1 MSGFSFGAPAAGSTP
16 NNQQSGFSLTAPK
29 TMATATPTLGGLG
42 GFGSTAATPAFG
54 AAAPAFGAPAA
65 TPAFGA
71 AAATPAFGAA
81 AATPA
86 FGAATGTPP
95 FGAASSAPAFGA
107 ATSAPA
113 FGAAAS
119 TPAFGATQSAAPAFG
134 TTAAPA
140 FGATPATSAPAF
152 GTSFSFGAPTATAAA
167 STAAT
172 GTTFGFGAT
181 SSAATASTAPTL
193 SFGAAAATS
202 AAGTGTVPTL
212 GLGGAATGT
221 SFSFGKPAATTSAS
235 LNFGTTTTT
244 TLGGGLFG
252 KPATTAATA
261 TAPTPFV
268 GLGGI
273 DVSSNK
279 PKPGESKQ
287 DIKVKETQVPD
298 EIARTVDALKTYI
311 KTQKTLSS
319 DIGRTS
325 TSKLTNV
332 SGEILNLQWAL
343 QEIANSV
350 EANYNQIK
358 LLRKE
363 TSKTIQSVEMAQ
375 RTQDTPVGLQF
386 ENNAPF
392 QFFQNLVAK
401 YEHDLINFRQQ
412 IALTERHMHSL
423 TNPQNVAPE
432 DLKRGFQQI
441 NESFISLA
449 GRLHEIHQ
457 KVEAQKEQYLNLRKY
472 RLRDNT
478 DVFAKLDNPETKVDT
493 SRITAGPTPFSNITA
508 ISNFGKS
515 FGNSALSGTAQ
526 ASGAQ
531 QGK

>member
-1 MSGFSFGAPAAGSTP
+1 MSGFSFGAGPAASNP
-16 NNQQSGFSLTAPK
+16 
-29 TMATATPTLGGLG
+29 PT
-42 GFGSTAATPAFG
+42 FGASTA
-54 AAAPAFGAPAA
+54 
-65 TPAFGA
+65 
-71 AAATPAFGAA
+71 
-81 AATPA
+81 
-86 FGAATGTPP
+86 
-95 FGAASSAPAFGA
+95 APAFGA
-107 ATSAPA
+107 ATSTPA
-113 FGAAAS
+113 FGAATATPSFGAATS
-119 TPAFGATQSAAPAFG
+119 TPAFGAA
-134 TTAAPA
+134 TTSTPS

-152 GTSFSFGAPTATAAA
+152 GTSFSFGAPAA

-172 GTTFGFGAT
+172 GTSFGFGGT
-181 SSAATASTAPTL
+181 SSAAPASSAAPTL
-193 SFGAAAATS
+193 SFGTATS
-202 AAGTGTVPTL
+202 SANTGSVPTL
-212 GLGGAATGT
+212 GGGLGGAAAAGT
-221 SFSFGKPAATTSAS
+221 SFSFGKPATTTSAS

-244 TLGGGLFG
+244 TLGSGLFG
-252 KPATTAATA
+252 KPATTAATS

-298 EIARTVDALKTYI
+298 EIVRTVDALKTYI

-332 SGEILNLQWAL
+332 SGEIMNLQWAL

-412 IALTERHMHSL
+412 IALTERHMHSI

-478 DVFAKLDNPETKVDT
+478 DVFAKLDNPEVKVDT

-515 FGNSALSGTAQ
+515 FGNPTLSGTQ
-526 ASGAQ
+526 GSVAQ

>member
-1 MSGFSFGAPAAGSTP
+1 MSGFSFGTPAAGSTPAQPAASGFSFGAPKTAATG
-16 NNQQSGFSLTAPK
+16 
-29 TMATATPTLGGLG
+29 TPTLGG
-42 GFGSTAATPAFG
+42 
-54 AAAPAFGAPAA
+54 FGAPAA
-65 TPAFGA
+65 TPAFGGGQQ
-71 AAATPAFGAA
+71 GA
-81 AATPA
+81 
-86 FGAATGTPP
+86 
-95 FGAASSAPAFGA
+95 APAFGA
-107 ATSAPA
+107 T
-113 FGAAAS
+113 S
-119 TPAFGATQSAAPAFG
+119 TPAFGAPAPAFGAQQQGAAPAFG
-134 TTAAPA
+134 S
-140 FGATPATSAPAF
+140 TPATSAPAF
-152 GTSFSFGAPTATAAA
+152 GATSFSFGGPTAAQAPA
-167 STAAT
+167 SQAAT
-172 GTTFGFGAT
+172 AGTSSFGFGGSSQATNTSNAAPTMSFGTAT
-181 SSAATASTAPTL
+181 SQ
-193 SFGAAAATS
+193 
-202 AAGTGTVPTL
+202 AGTGTLPTL
-212 GLGGAATGT
+212 GGLGGG
-221 SFSFGKPAATTSAS
+221 SNFSFAKPAATTSAS

-252 KPATTAATA
+252 KPATTTTAAAATA
-261 TAPTPFV
+261 PAPFI

-279 PKPGESKQ
+279 PKTGDSKQ

-298 EIARTVDALKTYI
+298 EIARTVDALKSYI
-311 KTQKTLSS
+311 KIQKTLSS

-350 EANYNQIK
+350 EANYNHIK

-423 TNPQNVAPE
+423 TNPQNVSPE

-472 RLRDNT
+472 RLRDNSN
-478 DVFAKLDNPETKVDT
+478 VFAKLDNPETKVDT

-515 FGNSALSGTAQ
+515 FGNSAASGTQ
-526 ASGAQ
+526 TGASQ
-531 QGK
+531 TGK

>member
-16 NNQQSGFSLTAPK
+16 AAQPTAGFSFGAPAASAAPAAQTTGFSFGAPK
-29 TMATATPTLGGLG
+29 TTAAPTLGG
-42 GFGSTAATPAFG
+42 FGAPAASAAPAFGTAATPAFG
-54 AAAPAFGAPAA
+54 A
-65 TPAFGA
+65 
-71 AAATPAFGAA
+71 
-81 AATPA
+81 
-86 FGAATGTPP
+86 
-95 FGAASSAPAFGA
+95 
-107 ATSAPA
+107 
-113 FGAAAS
+113 
-119 TPAFGATQSAAPAFG
+119 QSAAPTLG
-134 TTAAPA
+134 TTTTPA

-152 GTSFSFGAPTATAAA
+152 GSTSFSFGAPT

-172 GTTFGFGAT
+172 STAPAAATGSTFGFGAA
-181 SSAATASTAPTL
+181 SSAPAASAAPILT
-193 SFGAAAATS
+193 FGAGTAATS
-202 AAGTGTVPTL
+202 AASTLPTL
-212 GLGGAATGT
+212 GGLGGAAATGT
-221 SFSFGKPAATTSAS
+221 NFSFGKPATTTSAS
-235 LNFGTTTTT
+235 LNFGTNTTT
-244 TLGGGLFG
+244 TLGGGGLFG
-252 KPATTAATA
+252 KPATTAAPA
-261 TAPTPFV
+261 TAPAPFV

-298 EIARTVDALKTYI
+298 EIARTVDSLKTYI

-332 SGEILNLQWAL
+332 SSEIMNLQWAL

-449 GRLHEIHQ
+449 GRLHELHQ

-472 RLRDNT
+472 RLRDNS
-478 DVFAKLDNPETKVDT
+478 DVFAKLDKPEAKVDT

-515 FGNSALSGTAQ
+515 FGNTTLHSGTQGSAT
-526 ASGAQ
+526 Q

>member
-1 MSGFSFGAPAAGSTP
+1 MSGFSFGAGPAASNP
-16 NNQQSGFSLTAPK
+16 PS
-29 TMATATPTLGGLG
+29 
-42 GFGSTAATPAFG
+42 FG
-54 AAAPAFGAPAA
+54 AA
-65 TPAFGA
+65 TS
-71 AAATPAFGAA
+71 
-81 AATPA
+81 TPA
-86 FGAATGTPP
+86 FGAATATPS
-95 FGAASSAPAFGA
+95 FGAATSTPAFGA
-107 ATSAPA
+107 ATT
-113 FGAAAS
+113 S
-119 TPAFGATQSAAPAFG
+119 TPS
-134 TTAAPA
+134 

-152 GTSFSFGAPTATAAA
+152 GTSFSFGAPAA

-172 GTTFGFGAT
+172 GTSFGFGGT
-181 SSAATASTAPTL
+181 SSAAPASSAAPTL
-193 SFGAAAATS
+193 SFGTATS
-202 AAGTGTVPTL
+202 SANTGSVPTL
-212 GLGGAATGT
+212 GGGLGGAAATGT
-221 SFSFGKPAATTSAS
+221 SFSFGKPATTTSAS

-244 TLGGGLFG
+244 TLGSGLFG
-252 KPATTAATA
+252 KPATTAATS

-298 EIARTVDALKTYI
+298 EIVRTVDALKTYI

-332 SGEILNLQWAL
+332 SGEIMNLQWAL

-412 IALTERHMHSL
+412 IALTERHMHSI

-478 DVFAKLDNPETKVDT
+478 DVFAKLDNPEVKVDT

-515 FGNSALSGTAQ
+515 FGNPTLSGTQ
-526 ASGAQ
+526 GSVAQ

>member
-16 NNQQSGFSLTAPK
+16 AQQPTTGFSFGAPASTAGTQASGFSFGAKTTA
-29 TMATATPTLGGLG
+29 APTLGG
-42 GFGSTAATPAFG
+42 FGATAAAPAFGTAATPAFG
-54 AAAPAFGAPAA
+54 A
-65 TPAFGA
+65 
-71 AAATPAFGAA
+71 
-81 AATPA
+81 
-86 FGAATGTPP
+86 
-95 FGAASSAPAFGA
+95 
-107 ATSAPA
+107 
-113 FGAAAS
+113 
-119 TPAFGATQSAAPAFG
+119 QS
-134 TTAAPA
+134 
-140 FGATPATSAPAF
+140 GATPATSAPAF
-152 GTSFSFGAPTATAAA
+152 GSTSFSFGAPAA

-172 GTTFGFGAT
+172 STAATTGSTFGFGGA
-181 SSAATASTAPTL
+181 SSAPAASAAPTL
-193 SFGAAAATS
+193 TFGAGTATS
-202 AAGTGTVPTL
+202 AANTVPTL
-212 GLGGAATGT
+212 GGLGGGS
-221 SFSFGKPAATTSAS
+221 SFSFGKPATTTSAS
-235 LNFGTTTTT
+235 LNFGTNTTT
-244 TLGGGLFG
+244 TLGGGGLFG
-252 KPATTAATA
+252 KPATTSATA

-298 EIARTVDALKTYI
+298 EIARTVDSLKTYI

-332 SGEILNLQWAL
+332 SSEIMNLQWAL

-449 GRLHEIHQ
+449 GRLHELHQ

-478 DVFAKLDNPETKVDT
+478 DVFAKLDKPETKVDT

-515 FGNSALSGTAQ
+515 FGNSTLH
-526 ASGAQ
+526 SGAQ
-531 QGK
+531 GSATQQGK

>member
-1 MSGFSFGAPAAGSTP
+1 MSGFSFGAGPAASNP
-16 NNQQSGFSLTAPK
+16 
-29 TMATATPTLGGLG
+29 PT
-42 GFGSTAATPAFG
+42 FGASTA
-54 AAAPAFGAPAA
+54 
-65 TPAFGA
+65 
-71 AAATPAFGAA
+71 
-81 AATPA
+81 
-86 FGAATGTPP
+86 
-95 FGAASSAPAFGA
+95 APAFGA
-107 ATSAPA
+107 ATSTPA
-113 FGAAAS
+113 FGAATATPSFGAATS
-119 TPAFGATQSAAPAFG
+119 TPAFGAA
-134 TTAAPA
+134 TTSTPS
-140 FGATPATSAPAF
+140 FGATAATSAPAF
-152 GTSFSFGAPTATAAA
+152 GTSFSFGAPAA

-172 GTTFGFGAT
+172 GTSFGFGGT
-181 SSAATASTAPTL
+181 SSAAPASSAAPTL
-193 SFGAAAATS
+193 SFGTATS
-202 AAGTGTVPTL
+202 SANTGSVPTL
-212 GLGGAATGT
+212 GGGLGGAAATGT
-221 SFSFGKPAATTSAS
+221 SFSFGKPATTTSAS

-244 TLGGGLFG
+244 TLGSGLFG
-252 KPATTAATA
+252 KPATTAATS

-298 EIARTVDALKTYI
+298 EIVRTVDALKTYI

-332 SGEILNLQWAL
+332 SGEIMNLQWAL

-412 IALTERHMHSL
+412 IALTERHMHSI

-478 DVFAKLDNPETKVDT
+478 DVFAKLDNPEVKVDT

-515 FGNSALSGTAQ
+515 FGNPTLSGTQ
-526 ASGAQ
+526 GSVAQ

>member
-16 NNQQSGFSLTAPK
+16 VAQPTSSFSFGAPATAPATQTTGFSFGAPK
-29 TMATATPTLGGLG
+29 TTAAPTLGG
-42 GFGSTAATPAFG
+42 FGAT
-54 AAAPAFGAPAA
+54 AAAPAFG
-65 TPAFGA
+65 
-71 AAATPAFGAA
+71 AAATPAFGAQSA
-81 AATPA
+81 APTL
-86 FGAATGTPP
+86 GTAA
-95 FGAASSAPAFGA
+95 APAFGA
-107 ATSAPA
+107 
-113 FGAAAS
+113 
-119 TPAFGATQSAAPAFG
+119 
-134 TTAAPA
+134 
-140 FGATPATSAPAF
+140 ATPATSAPAF
-152 GTSFSFGAPTATAAA
+152 GSTSFSFGAPT

-172 GTTFGFGAT
+172 SSAPTAGSTFGFGAA
-181 SSAATASTAPTL
+181 SSAPAASTAPTL
-193 SFGAAAATS
+193 SFGAGAATS
-202 AAGTGTVPTL
+202 AANTLPTL
-212 GLGGAATGT
+212 GGLGGAAATGT
-221 SFSFGKPAATTSAS
+221 NFSFGKPATTTSAS
-235 LNFGTTTTT
+235 LNFGTNTTT
-244 TLGGGLFG
+244 TLGGGGLFG

-298 EIARTVDALKTYI
+298 EIARTVDSLKTYI

-332 SGEILNLQWAL
+332 SSEIMNLQWAL

-386 ENNAPF
+386 ENDAPF

-401 YEHDLINFRQQ
+401 YEHDLINFREQ

-449 GRLHEIHQ
+449 GRLHELHQ

-478 DVFAKLDNPETKVDT
+478 DVFAKLEKPETKADT

-515 FGNSALSGTAQ
+515 FGNSTLHSAAQ
-526 ASGAQ
+526 GSATQ
-531 QGK
+531 PGK

>member
-1 MSGFSFGAPAAGSTP
+1 MSGFSFGTPAAGTAGA
-16 NNQQSGFSLTAPK
+16 QQSGFSLGAPK
-29 TMATATPTLGGLG
+29 TLATGTPTLGG
-42 GFGSTAATPAFG
+42 FGAAPSFGAAATSTPAFG
-54 AAAPAFGAPAA
+54 AAATSTPSFGAPQSAA
-65 TPAFGA
+65 PTFGTA
-71 AAATPAFGAA
+71 
-81 AATPA
+81 
-86 FGAATGTPP
+86 
-95 FGAASSAPAFGA
+95 
-107 ATSAPA
+107 
-113 FGAAAS
+113 
-119 TPAFGATQSAAPAFG
+119 AAPAFG
-134 TTAAPA
+134 S
-140 FGATPATSAPAF
+140 TPATSAPAF
-152 GTSFSFGAPTATAAA
+152 GSSFSFGAPTAA
-167 STAAT
+167 STAPT
-172 GTTFGFGAT
+172 GTSFGFGAT
-181 SSAATASTAPTL
+181 STAPTL
-193 SFGAAAATS
+193 SFGAPAATS
-202 AAGTGTVPTL
+202 VAGTASVPTL
-212 GLGGAATGT
+212 GLGNTGT
-221 SFSFGKPAATTSAS
+221 NTNFSFGKPATTTSAS

-298 EIARTVDALKTYI
+298 EIARTVDALKTHI

-332 SGEILNLQWAL
+332 SGEIMNLQWAL

-478 DVFAKLDNPETKVDT
+478 DVFAKLDKPETKVDT

-515 FGNSALSGTAQ
+515 FGNSTLSGTAQ
-526 ASGAQ
+526 GGSSTQ

>member
-1 MSGFSFGAPAAGSTP
+1 MSGFSFGA
-16 NNQQSGFSLTAPK
+16 
-29 TMATATPTLGGLG
+29 
-42 GFGSTAATPAFG
+42 G
-54 AAAPAFGAPAA
+54 AAASNPPTFGSNTA
-65 TPAFGA
+65 
-71 AAATPAFGAA
+71 
-81 AATPA
+81 
-86 FGAATGTPP
+86 
-95 FGAASSAPAFGA
+95 APAFGA
-107 ATSAPA
+107 ATSTPAFGATTTTPAFGAPTSTPA
-113 FGAAAS
+113 FGAAA
-119 TPAFGATQSAAPAFG
+119 
-134 TTAAPA
+134 TTTPA

-152 GTSFSFGAPTATAAA
+152 GTSFSFGAPAA

-172 GTTFGFGAT
+172 GTSFGFGAT
-181 SSAATASTAPTL
+181 SSAPPASSAAPTL
-193 SFGAAAATS
+193 SFGTATS
-202 AAGTGTVPTL
+202 SANTSAVPTL
-212 GLGGAATGT
+212 GGGLGGAGATGT
-221 SFSFGKPAATTSAS
+221 SFSFGKPATTTSAS

-244 TLGGGLFG
+244 TLGSGLFG
-252 KPATTAATA
+252 KPATTAATS

-298 EIARTVDALKTYI
+298 EIVRTVDALKTYI

-332 SGEILNLQWAL
+332 SGEIMNLQWAL

-412 IALTERHMHSL
+412 IALTERHMHSI

-478 DVFAKLDNPETKVDT
+478 DVFAKLDNPEVKVDT

-515 FGNSALSGTAQ
+515 FGNPTLSGTQ
-526 ASGAQ
+526 GSVAQ

>member
-1 MSGFSFGAPAAGSTP
+1 MSGFSFGAGPAASNP
-16 NNQQSGFSLTAPK
+16 
-29 TMATATPTLGGLG
+29 PT
-42 GFGSTAATPAFG
+42 FGSTTA
-54 AAAPAFGAPAA
+54 
-65 TPAFGA
+65 
-71 AAATPAFGAA
+71 
-81 AATPA
+81 
-86 FGAATGTPP
+86 
-95 FGAASSAPAFGA
+95 APAFGA
-107 ATSAPA
+107 ATSTPA
-113 FGAAAS
+113 FGAATATPSFGAATS
-119 TPAFGATQSAAPAFG
+119 TPAFGAA
-134 TTAAPA
+134 TTSTPS

-152 GTSFSFGAPTATAAA
+152 GTSFSFGAPAA

-172 GTTFGFGAT
+172 GTSFGFGGT
-181 SSAATASTAPTL
+181 SSAAPASSAAPTL
-193 SFGAAAATS
+193 SFGTATS
-202 AAGTGTVPTL
+202 SANTGSVPTL
-212 GLGGAATGT
+212 GGGLGGAAATGT
-221 SFSFGKPAATTSAS
+221 SFSFGKPATTTSAS

-244 TLGGGLFG
+244 TLGSGLFG
-252 KPATTAATA
+252 KPATTAATS

-298 EIARTVDALKTYI
+298 EIVRTVDALKTYI

-332 SGEILNLQWAL
+332 SGEIMNLQWAL

-412 IALTERHMHSL
+412 IALTERHMHSI

-478 DVFAKLDNPETKVDT
+478 DVFAKLDNPEVKVDT

-515 FGNSALSGTAQ
+515 FGNPTLSGTQ
-526 ASGAQ
+526 GSVAQ

>member
-1 MSGFSFGAPAAGSTP
+1 MSGFSFGAGPAASNP
-16 NNQQSGFSLTAPK
+16 
-29 TMATATPTLGGLG
+29 PT
-42 GFGSTAATPAFG
+42 FGASTA
-54 AAAPAFGAPAA
+54 
-65 TPAFGA
+65 
-71 AAATPAFGAA
+71 
-81 AATPA
+81 
-86 FGAATGTPP
+86 
-95 FGAASSAPAFGA
+95 APAFGA
-107 ATSAPA
+107 ATSTPA
-113 FGAAAS
+113 FGAATATPSFGAATS
-119 TPAFGATQSAAPAFG
+119 TPAFGAA
-134 TTAAPA
+134 TTSTPS

-152 GTSFSFGAPTATAAA
+152 GTSFSFGAPAA

-172 GTTFGFGAT
+172 GTSFGFGGT
-181 SSAATASTAPTL
+181 SSAAPASSAAPTL
-193 SFGAAAATS
+193 SFGTATS
-202 AAGTGTVPTL
+202 SANTGSVPTL
-212 GLGGAATGT
+212 GGGLGGAATTGT
-221 SFSFGKPAATTSAS
+221 SFSFGKPATTTSAS

-244 TLGGGLFG
+244 TLGSGLFG
-252 KPATTAATA
+252 KPATTAATS

-298 EIARTVDALKTYI
+298 EIVRTVDALKTYI

-332 SGEILNLQWAL
+332 SGEIMNLQWAL

-412 IALTERHMHSL
+412 IALTERHMHSI

-478 DVFAKLDNPETKVDT
+478 DVFAKLDNPEVKVDT

-515 FGNSALSGTAQ
+515 FGNPTLSGTQ
-526 ASGAQ
+526 GSVAQ

>member
-1 MSGFSFGAPAAGSTP
+1 MSGFSFGAGPAASNP
-16 NNQQSGFSLTAPK
+16 
-29 TMATATPTLGGLG
+29 PT
-42 GFGSTAATPAFG
+42 FGASTA
-54 AAAPAFGAPAA
+54 
-65 TPAFGA
+65 
-71 AAATPAFGAA
+71 
-81 AATPA
+81 
-86 FGAATGTPP
+86 
-95 FGAASSAPAFGA
+95 APAFGA
-107 ATSAPA
+107 ATSTPA
-113 FGAAAS
+113 FGAATATPSFGAATS
-119 TPAFGATQSAAPAFG
+119 TPGFGAA
-134 TTAAPA
+134 TTSTPS

-152 GTSFSFGAPTATAAA
+152 GTSFSFGAPAA

-172 GTTFGFGAT
+172 GTSFGFGGT
-181 SSAATASTAPTL
+181 SSAAPASSAAPTL
-193 SFGAAAATS
+193 SFGTATS
-202 AAGTGTVPTL
+202 SANTGSVPTL
-212 GLGGAATGT
+212 GGGLGGAAATGT
-221 SFSFGKPAATTSAS
+221 SFSFGKPATTTSAS

-244 TLGGGLFG
+244 TLGSGLFG
-252 KPATTAATA
+252 KPATTAATS

-298 EIARTVDALKTYI
+298 EIVRTVDALKTYI

-332 SGEILNLQWAL
+332 SGEIMNLQWAL

-412 IALTERHMHSL
+412 IALTERHMHSI

-478 DVFAKLDNPETKVDT
+478 DVFAKLDNPEVKVDT

-515 FGNSALSGTAQ
+515 FGNPTLSGTQ
-526 ASGAQ
+526 GSVAQ

>member
-16 NNQQSGFSLTAPK
+16 AAQPTSGFSFGAPATAPATQTTGFSFGAPK
-29 TMATATPTLGGLG
+29 TTAAPTLGG
-42 GFGSTAATPAFG
+42 FGAT
-54 AAAPAFGAPAA
+54 AAAPAFG
-65 TPAFGA
+65 
-71 AAATPAFGAA
+71 AAATPAFGAQSA
-81 AATPA
+81 APTL
-86 FGAATGTPP
+86 GTAA
-95 FGAASSAPAFGA
+95 APAFGA
-107 ATSAPA
+107 
-113 FGAAAS
+113 
-119 TPAFGATQSAAPAFG
+119 
-134 TTAAPA
+134 
-140 FGATPATSAPAF
+140 ATPATSAPAF
-152 GTSFSFGAPTATAAA
+152 GSTSFSFGAPT

-172 GTTFGFGAT
+172 SSAPTAGSTFGFGAA
-181 SSAATASTAPTL
+181 SSAPVASTAPTL
-193 SFGAAAATS
+193 SFGAGAATS
-202 AAGTGTVPTL
+202 AANTLPTL
-212 GLGGAATGT
+212 GGLGGAAATGT
-221 SFSFGKPAATTSAS
+221 NFSFGKPATTTSAS
-235 LNFGTTTTT
+235 LNFGTNTTT
-244 TLGGGLFG
+244 TLGGGGLFG

-298 EIARTVDALKTYI
+298 EIARTVDSLKTYI

-332 SGEILNLQWAL
+332 SSEIMNLQWAL

-386 ENNAPF
+386 ENDAPF

-449 GRLHEIHQ
+449 GRLHELHQ

-478 DVFAKLDNPETKVDT
+478 DVFAKLEKPETKADT

-515 FGNSALSGTAQ
+515 FGNSTLHSTAQ
-526 ASGAQ
+526 GSATQ
-531 QGK
+531 PGK